1 MEFFRHQN
9 CFTLD
14 GGISPFAS
22 SRLWHVICRQNEK
35 FICNKTKPFSVR
47 SGLAVGYFHIWRDKK
62 NKIKLYT
69 YNCNCSSK
77 QSLLLWCKK
86 YRYKGVFYYILSPQ
100 KRSMVL
106 PPQPEQDKTIFS
118 KRKYGSPLRWC
129 LFLSSYL
136 YTILLL
142 LFMLE
147 LDYEEIFFLIQPI
160 IITYVHFFL
169 FR

>member
-86 YRYKGVFYYILSPQ
+86 YRYKGVFYYEFHDWLSEKKT
-100 KRSMVL
+100 KR
-106 PPQPEQDKTIFS
+106 FF
-118 KRKYGSPLRWC
+118 YC
-129 LFLSSYL
+129 N
-136 YTILLL
+136 
-142 LFMLE
+142 
-147 LDYEEIFFLIQPI
+147 FFLIYSFPSKK
-160 IITYVHFFL
+160 VHGSATPARTRQNHFQQEKVW
-169 FR
+169 